1 MTDKSNPAG
10 VFDAIP
16 PYLVRE
22 GFLGSELVD
31 KLIEFAVENEA
42 RFEDS
47 TTGNTG
53 NEQVRPEWRVSRL
66 LRDFGPLKK
75 EIKSRF
81 KAALPEALESL
92 GMPDFEL
99 YHVELEIVAH
109 GNGAFYN
116 THIDTAIDKDDE
128 SVRVLTAVYYFH
140 ANPKIF
146 QGGNLR
152 LLPLRRNGD
161 EDKYLDI
168 EPFNDRV
175 LFFPSWAPHRVMPVI
190 SDSKVFRNSR
200 FAINCWFRKLKARQP
215 EPGK

>member
-1 MTDKSNPAG
+1 MTDKSNPTG

-22 GFLGSELVD
+22 GFLGSELVN

-42 RFEDS
+42 RFQES
-47 TTGNTG
+47 TTGMTG
-53 NEQVRPEWRVSRL
+53 NEQVRPEWRISRL
-66 LRDFGPLKK
+66 LRDFGPLKQ

-81 KAALPEALESL
+81 KAVLPEALEFL
-92 GMPDFEL
+92 GMPNFDL

-140 ANPKIF
+140 TQPKVF
-146 QGGNLR
+146 SGGNIR
-152 LLPLRRNGD
+152 LLPLRQTAGD
-161 EDKYLDI
+161 SVYCDI
-168 EPFNDRV
+168 SPENDR
-175 LFFPSWAPHRVMPVI
+175 LLLFPSWVPHRVMPVVSESVQF
-190 SDSKVFRNSR
+190 SDSR
-200 FAINCWFRKLKARQP
+200 FAINCWYRKSRI
-215 EPGK
+215 